1 MPAIHVYRTDT
12 QHWVIDCACGAR
24 ETAPSLSRIGGDFSA
39 RRLRL
44 DTYVQCR
51 CCGRGVQVAVA
62 RQGQISL
69 SQRFP
74 LLTPQEGRPA
84 HFIA

>member
-1 MPAIHVYRTDT
+1 MSAIHVYRSDT
-12 QHWVIDCACGAR
+12 HHWVIDCACGAQ
-24 ETAPSLSRIGGDFSA
+24 ETAPSLSRIGGDFST

-51 CCGRGVQVAVA
+51 CCGRGVQVSVA
-62 RQGQISL
+62 RQGQVSL

-74 LLTPQEGRPA
+74 LLGPQAHRAAHLPA
-84 HFIA
+84 

>member
-1 MPAIHVYRTDT
+1 MSAIHVYQSDT
-12 QHWVIDCACGAR
+12 QQWIIDCTCGAR
-24 ETAPSLSRIGGDFSA
+24 EMAPSLSRIGGDFTA

-74 LLTPQEGRPA
+74 LLGPEAGPIA
-84 HFIA
+84 HFTA